1 MSQAARYA
9 DMFAALGTEQRL
21 EIVRRLLTAHPEGLV
36 VGEIQQ
42 ELGMAAS
49 TLSHHL
55 DRLKHEGLIEATR
68 QGVYLRCRVRTETL
82 RELLSFLYAE
92 CCTRNQAI
100 RPEDVVSCC

>member
-1 MSQAARYA
+1 MPVAARYA

-21 EIVRRLLTAHPEGLV
+21 EIVRLLLAAHPDGLV

-55 DRLKHEGLIEATR
+55 ERLKSEQLIESTR
-68 QGVYLRCRVRTETL
+68 QGVYLRYRVRTDTL
-82 RELLSFLYAE
+82 RELLGFLYAE
-92 CCTRNQAI
+92 CCTRNQAV
-100 RPEDVVSCC
+100 RPEEVTACC